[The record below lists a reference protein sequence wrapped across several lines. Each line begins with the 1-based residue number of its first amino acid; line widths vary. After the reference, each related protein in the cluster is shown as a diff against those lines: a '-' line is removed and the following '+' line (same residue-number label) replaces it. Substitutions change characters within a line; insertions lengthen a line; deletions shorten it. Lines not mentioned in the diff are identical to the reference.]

1 MTRPERTVTPAPAE
15 GVAAPGR
22 APGAEPRW
30 ILLIHSIPPRPAYL
44 RVKIGRRLQKLGAV
58 AVKNSVYAMPRSE
71 GAREDLE
78 WIAQEIAGDGGEAS
92 LCESRFIGGLTDD
105 AIEQQ
110 FRFSRQ
116 RDYMEAAKL
125 ARRLVDELSPA
136 GKKIGEVR
144 SRRRARAELGL
155 SRLRRRLEEIVA
167 VDYFGAAG
175 RAELENLLAVAE
187 KKLRPPADAA
197 PKAAPDVPRLRNVRG
212 RTWVTRQGL
221 HVDRIASAWLIR
233 RFIDPAATL
242 KYVEAKRYVPA
253 PGELRFDMFDAE
265 FTHEGNLCT
274 FEVLLARMESD
285 DPALR
290 HIADIVHDAD
300 LRDGKFGREETAGFV
315 ALVTGICLQH
325 REDGAR
331 LAAGTT
337 VLDALYRALRQRAR
351 K

>member
-1 MTRPERTVTPAPAE
+1 MTRPERTVNSAVSDA
-15 GVAAPGR
+15 VAAPDATAGP
-22 APGAEPRW
+22 APRW

-78 WIAQEIAGDGGEAS
+78 WIAHEVASDGGEAS

-110 FRFSRQ
+110 FRFARQ
-116 RDYMEAAKL
+116 RDYMAAAKL
-125 ARRLVDELSPA
+125 ARQLVDKLSHA
-136 GKKIGEVR
+136 GKKTGR
-144 SRRRARAELGL
+144 LPPKRHAQNELAL
-155 SRLRRRLEEIVA
+155 SRLRRRLEEIIA
-167 VDYFGAAG
+167 IDYFRAAG
-175 RAELENLLAVAE
+175 RAELESLLAAAE
-187 KKLRPPADAA
+187 EKLRPPVDTE
-197 PKAAPDVPRLRNVRG
+197 PKAVPDVPQLRNVRG
-212 RTWVTRQGL
+212 RTWVTRKGI
-221 HVDRIASAWLIR
+221 HVDRVASAWLIR
-233 RFIDPAATL
+233 RFIDTAAKL
-242 KYVEAKRYVPA
+242 KYVEAKGYEPA

-290 HIADIVHDAD
+290 HIADIIHDLD
-300 LRDGKFGREETAGFV
+300 LRDGKFGREETTGFS
-315 ALVTGICLQH
+315 ALITGICLQH
-325 REDGAR
+325 REDDAR

-337 VLDALYRALRQRAR
+337 VLDALYRALQQRAR